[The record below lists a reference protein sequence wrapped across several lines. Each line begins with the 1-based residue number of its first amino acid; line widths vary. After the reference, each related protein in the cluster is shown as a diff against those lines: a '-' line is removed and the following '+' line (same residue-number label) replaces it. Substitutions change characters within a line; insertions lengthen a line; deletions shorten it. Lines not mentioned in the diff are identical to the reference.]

1 VIDSFVI
8 GLVGAPFGLKG
19 FVKIQY
25 FSGEIDHL
33 AGLSE
38 FTLRQGDNERV
49 LAAEAVEVQSDPSRT
64 LLIKF
69 AGIDSPEEAKTLTG
83 AEIIAP
89 REEAAPLGEGE
100 YYIEDLK
107 GLRILYEG
115 EKLGQICDIIEG
127 GGGNLAEI
135 ELLSGKKYLVPFRNE
150 FFGEV
155 DPEKGFAILLNKW
168 ILG

>member
-1 VIDSFVI
+1 VKELFVI
-8 GLVGAPFGLKG
+8 ALLGAPFGVKG
-19 FVKIQY
+19 QIKVHSL
-25 FSGEIDHL
+25 SGETLHL
-33 AGLSE
+33 ERISE
-38 FTLRQGDNERV
+38 ARLRRDGKEKVYRI
-49 LAAEAVEVQSDPSRT
+49 EAVE
-64 LLIKF
+64 LLGKDALMKF

-89 REEAAPLGEGE
+89 REEAAPLREGE
-100 YYIEDLK
+100 YYVEDLK
-107 GLRILYEG
+107 GLGVLYEG

-135 ELLSGKKYLVPFRNE
+135 ELLSGEKRLVPFRNE
-150 FFGEV
+150 FFGAV